1 MLVLTVVLNVQP
13 EHADQ
18 ARIVLSKLVT
28 ASRQM
33 AGVQAF
39 NLGEDIQVPGVFHI
53 SEVYDDYEVKDNVE
67 SSEAFNQVIASIGG
81 FFLSPPKVDIYQA
94 SKAE

>member
-1 MLVLTVVLNVQP
+1 MLVLTVTLNVQP

-18 ARIVLSKLVT
+18 TRIVLSKLVT

-33 AGVQAF
+33 AGVQVF

-53 SEVYDDYEVKDNVE
+53 SEVYDDYEVKNNVE
-67 SSEAFNQVIASIGG
+67 SSEAFNAVIASIGG
-81 FFLSPPKVDIYQA
+81 FFLNPPRVTIY
-94 SKAE
+94 KDTEVE